1 MFSVAD
7 SAHWRQA
14 TSAGVG
20 IAKRHDGRVQTF
32 TLDTSCVI
40 AAVQQQEHAKD
51 VERLTEAAREG
62 QVTLWLTAAFAAD
75 QTRASSEYVRANLAW
90 LAEQP
95 ILQAAPGPFRLDY
108 SYLDGPDV
116 LVSDQQAAVIDAI
129 EDIVLSAEYRV
140 GQLPTD
146 NEEFM
151 AKWSRKINDVQHL
164 AAHHMAGHNALVTG
178 DHHDIVK
185 RRDQLWERV
194 RILIFT
200 PGEAVE
206 AIHSQQS

>member
-1 MFSVAD
+1 ML
-7 SAHWRQA
+7 
-14 TSAGVG
+14 
-20 IAKRHDGRVQTF
+20 TF
-32 TLDTSCVI
+32 TLETGCII
-40 AAVQQQEHAKD
+40 AAVQQQEHAKN
-51 VERLTEAAREG
+51 VERLTKLAREG

-75 QTRASSEYVRANLAW
+75 QTRASIEYVRANQAW

-95 ILQAAPGPFRLDY
+95 VLQAAPGPFRLDY

-116 LVSDQQAAVIDAI
+116 LVSDEQAAVIDAI
-129 EDIVLSAEYRV
+129 EDLVLPPEYRV

-146 NEEFM
+146 GEQFM

-164 AAHHMAGHNALVTG
+164 AAHHRACHDAFVTG
-178 DHHDIVK
+178 DHDDIVK

-194 RILIFT
+194 GILVYT

-206 AIHSQQS
+206 AINSQQP